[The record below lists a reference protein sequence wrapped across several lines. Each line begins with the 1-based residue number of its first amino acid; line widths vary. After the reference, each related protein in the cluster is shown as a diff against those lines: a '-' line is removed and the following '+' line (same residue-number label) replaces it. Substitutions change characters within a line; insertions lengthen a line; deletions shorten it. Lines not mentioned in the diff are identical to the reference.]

1 MFFFFFFFQ
10 AEDGIRDRDG
20 WLEFR
25 RVLFRSAIAF
35 GLYAVHISQGVKGLM
50 GYNYLISNM
59 RCKGCEQDFYQ
70 QFKSTLNS
78 GRYIESLLFI
88 SYFLLARDVLRSG
101 HKPQSAFQI
110 FWNCK
115 IQRMLYYMLSNIS
128 SIQNLLANV
137 VR

>member
-1 MFFFFFFFQ
+1 
-10 AEDGIRDRDG
+10 
-20 WLEFR
+20 
-25 RVLFRSAIAF
+25 
-35 GLYAVHISQGVKGLM
+35 M

-88 SYFLLARDVLRSG
+88 SYFLLAWDVLRSG

-115 IQRMLYYMLSNIS
+115 IQRMQGICMLYYMQSKIG
-128 SIQNLLANV
+128 SIQNSLANM
-137 VR
+137 VRQHHCISSQFSKHFCLYSLLLLNVTHLAFQSQLRIIQTN